1 MRLITSTIVAFLLV
15 QYQYSQTSLKWP
27 SWGQIKGSITE
38 RRPLWEGRG
47 VMWHLLFL
55 WGDTTLQSIIY
66 LIKNTYSQI
75 DLAILISEQ
84 PTSITADAWFAVVN
98 VDLTVTAIK
107 TLKTNTSVS
116 INLVNT
122 CSIVLTWQSLAVV
135 NVLFTILTRVT
146 R

>member
-1 MRLITSTIVAFLLV
+1 
-15 QYQYSQTSLKWP
+15 
-27 SWGQIKGSITE
+27 
-38 RRPLWEGRG
+38 
-47 VMWHLLFL
+47 MWHLLFL